1 MAANNYFTVVNF
13 SGKALNVTVDG
24 QQISV
29 PQNGDPS
36 AIHKFSQSGDQI
48 TVDISGNSV
57 DMPLSG
63 GDNSWTTLVY
73 TTVGKVNVFNGSPAL
88 AALNY

>member
-13 SGKALNVTVDG
+13 SGGPLNVTVDG
-24 QQISV
+24 QEISV
-29 PQNGDPS
+29 PENGAPS
-36 AIHKFSQSGDQI
+36 AIHKFGQSGDQI
-48 TVDISGNSV
+48 TADISGNKL

-63 GDNSWTTLVY
+63 GVNSWSTLVY

>member
-13 SGKALNVTVDG
+13 SGSPLNVTVDG
-24 QQISV
+24 QPISV
-29 PQNGDPS
+29 SENGAPS
-36 AIHKFSQSGDQI
+36 KMLKFSESGEKI
-48 TVDISGNSV
+48 SVDISGNTV

-63 GDNSWTTLVY
+63 GTNSWTTLVY

-88 AALNY
+88 AALDY

>member
-13 SGKALNVTVDG
+13 SGSPLNVTVDG
-24 QQISV
+24 QSISV
-29 PQNGDPS
+29 SENGAPS
-36 AIHKFSQSGDQI
+36 KMLKFSESGDKI
-48 TVDISGNSV
+48 SVDISGNTV

-63 GDNSWTTLVY
+63 GTNSWTTLVY

-88 AALNY
+88 AALDY